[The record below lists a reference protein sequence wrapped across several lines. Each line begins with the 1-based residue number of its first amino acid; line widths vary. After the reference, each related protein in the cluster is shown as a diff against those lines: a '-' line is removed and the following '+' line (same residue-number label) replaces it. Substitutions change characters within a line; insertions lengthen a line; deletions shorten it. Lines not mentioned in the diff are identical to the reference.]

1 MKRSSEN
8 DNWELIRIRS
18 NLILSMCN
26 KEPRSCVILERD
38 EESMDI
44 EDKQLFVAIILS
56 MQSRILLLIVRN
68 NYYFESY
75 PSNFN

>member
-1 MKRSSEN
+1 
-8 DNWELIRIRS
+8 
-18 NLILSMCN
+18 MCN

>member
-8 DNWELIRIRS
+8 DNWELIRIRL

-26 KEPRSCVILERD
+26 KERRSCAVLERD
-38 EESMDI
+38 EETVDI

>member
-38 EESMDI
+38 EEIVDI